1 MTSYVAE
8 KKREAAFTAGA
19 AVSAR
24 GVFACAGP
32 PAGIA
37 HVLPHYRGRRLQP
50 NANTAALVDKGALG
64 GYSPDDI
71 LRSQY
76 PRHLAATLTRIL
88 ASHAIFGVNF
98 LSIASPQFFPA

>member
-1 MTSYVAE
+1 LPAPG
-8 KKREAAFTAGA
+8 R
-19 AVSAR
+19 
-24 GVFACAGP
+24 P
-32 PAGIA
+32 PELLT
-37 HVLPHYRGRRLQP
+37 VLPHYRGRRPQP